1 MTGYFVTGTDTD
13 VGKTHVAVAL
23 TRYLRGQ
30 GARVFAFKPIETGCS
45 VDEHGVRLGEDQRA
59 LCEAAG
65 GWQQGDLQGVYR
77 LAMPVAPVVAA
88 LAEGL
93 EINLL
98 SRIAEVF
105 RTGSASADAAVVE
118 GAGGWRVPV
127 TQTADMATMAQLF
140 GLPVIIVGR
149 AGLGTINHTLLTIE
163 AVERDGCA
171 VAAVVI
177 SRRPDD
183 DRAFAQS
190 NAEEIAKRWRGLVR
204 IYEGDAG
211 VFDAFHVEQRDQ
223 RS

>member
-1 MTGYFVTGTDTD
+1 MTGYFVTGTDTG
-13 VGKTHVAVAL
+13 VGKTHVAVAI
-23 TRYLRGQ
+23 TRYLRSQ
-30 GARVFAFKPIETGCS
+30 GARVFAFKPIETGCP
-45 VDEHGVRLGEDQRA
+45 VDEHGVRLGEDQQA
-59 LCEAAG
+59 LCDAAG
-65 GWQQGDLQGVYR
+65 CWQQGDLQGVYR
-77 LAMPVAPVVAA
+77 LAMPAAPSVAA

-93 EINLL
+93 EIDLG
-98 SRIAEVF
+98 RIAEVV
-105 RTGSASADAAVVE
+105 RIGSASAEAVVE

-127 TQTADMATMAQLF
+127 TPTADMATMAKLL

-149 AGLGTINHTLLTIE
+149 AGLGTINHTLLTVE

-183 DRAFAQS
+183 GQPFAQS

-211 VFDAFHVEQRDQ
+211 VFDAFHVEHRDH
-223 RS
+223 RR